1 MNGFGHR
8 LKALRTKKGYTQARL
23 GELLGISASAVGMYE
38 QGRREPDS
46 KIIMDIGRLF
56 EVSADYLLSGDG
68 SEPRE
73 VEAALQNMR
82 EHIKNTGG
90 LMFNGAPLDERDTE
104 KLFDAMLLAA
114 NLLLKSK
121 EDDSNK

>member
-8 LKALRTKKGYTQARL
+8 LKELRTKKGYTQARL
-23 GELLGISASAVGMYE
+23 GEMLGISPSAVGMYE

-46 KIIMDIGRLF
+46 RLIMEISRLF
-56 EVSADYLLSGDG
+56 EVSTDYLLSGDG

-73 VEAALQNMR
+73 IEDALQNMR
-82 EHIKNTGG
+82 ERLKNTGG